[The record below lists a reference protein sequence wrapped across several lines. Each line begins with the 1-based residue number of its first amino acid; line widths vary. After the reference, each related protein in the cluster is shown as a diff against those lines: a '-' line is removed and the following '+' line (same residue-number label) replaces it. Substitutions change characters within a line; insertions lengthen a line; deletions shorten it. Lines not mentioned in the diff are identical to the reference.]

1 MKQIGVELG
10 IDADTLEH
18 YAERFQLHN
27 ITGEHLC
34 TLTEHDL
41 EHIGITSFGHQ
52 RKILVIRVILDLTS
66 AYLF

>member
-10 IDADTLEH
+10 IDADTLEL
-18 YAERFQLHN
+18 YAERFQQHN

-41 EHIGITSFGHQ
+41 QQMGITSIGHQ
-52 RKILVIRVILDLTS
+52 WKILVIGFDFRLLFLTQ
-66 AYLF
+66 Y